1 MRTAG
6 LAGICHRRKHR
17 RAGPAPV
24 VHDDLVQRR
33 FLADAPDRLWVTDIT
48 EHPTAEGKVYCAA
61 VLDAFSRVV
70 AGWSIADHMRAELVV
85 DALQMA
91 CWRRRP
97 EPGAVV
103 HSDRGRQGGFKRSSQ
118 HPDKQGCDDGTNS
131 GVDVDEDRPGADAFA
146 GPTAAT
152 A

>member
-1 MRTAG
+1 
-6 LAGICHRRKHR
+6 
-17 RAGPAPV
+17 V
-24 VHDDLVQRR
+24 
-33 FLADAPDRLWVTDIT
+33 
-48 EHPTAEGKVYCAA
+48 
-61 VLDAFSRVV
+61 VLDVFSRRIV
-70 AGWSIADHMRAELVV
+70 GWAMADHLRAELVV

-91 CWRRRP
+91 LWQRRP
-97 EPGAVV
+97 ASGAIH
-103 HSDRGRQGGFKRSSQ
+103 HSDHGSQGGFKRSSQ